1 MSEQVPPLGQ
11 VLGLEAN
18 DDVPAELGYLVGQAP
33 VVIVWSGAGEAPDEV
48 EADAPDA
55 GRVQVS

>member
-33 VVIVWSGAGEAPDEV
+33 DEV